1 MAIIVTEKGLPVI
14 VQGITG
20 HQGSF
25 HASQMKAF
33 GTNIVGGVTP
43 GKGGTSINGIPVFDS
58 VKDAVKE
65 TGAKA
70 SVVFVPAPYAPDAV
84 IEAIDSGIKLIV
96 IITEHIP
103 FHDMTKLKLYAK
115 LMGARI
121 VGPNGPGIT
130 SVGIAKL
137 GIMPNSIFKPG
148 PIGVVS
154 RSGTLTYEIVNTI
167 SEAGLGETTVIGI
180 GGDQVVGTT
189 MQEVIRMF
197 QQDESTKA
205 IVVVGEIGGTAEE
218 ETAEIIKKEVNKP
231 VVAFIAGRYAP
242 PGKRMG
248 HAGAIIT
255 GNKGTAQSKINAFQE
270 AGVKV
275 ASRPSEIPIFL
286 RQKLQSH

>member
-115 LMGARI
+115 LMGAKI

-148 PIGVVS
+148 PVGVVS

-189 MQEVIRMF
+189 MQEAVRMF

-218 ETAEIIKKEVNKP
+218 ETAEIIRKEVNKP

-275 ASRPSEIPIFL
+275 ASRPSEIPVLI
-286 RQKLQSH
+286 RQKLQSL

>member
-43 GKGGTSINGIPVFDS
+43 GKGGTSVNGIPVFDS

-84 IEAIDSGIKLIV
+84 IEAIDAGVKLIV

-189 MQEVIRMF
+189 MQEVVRMF

>member
-65 TGAKA
+65 AGAKA

-115 LMGARI
+115 LMGAKI

-148 PIGVVS
+148 PVGVVS

-189 MQEVIRMF
+189 MQEAVRMF

-218 ETAEIIKKEVNKP
+218 ETAEIIRKEVNKP

-275 ASRPSEIPIFL
+275 ASRPSEIPVLI
-286 RQKLQSH
+286 RQKLQSL

>member
-43 GKGGTSINGIPVFDS
+43 GKGGTSVNGIPVFDS

-189 MQEVIRMF
+189 MQEAVRMF

-286 RQKLQSH
+286 RQKLQSL

>member
-43 GKGGTSINGIPVFDS
+43 GKGGTSVNGIPVFDS

-65 TGAKA
+65 TGARA

-115 LMGARI
+115 LMGARL

-148 PIGVVS
+148 PVGVVS

-189 MQEVIRMF
+189 MQEAVRMF

-218 ETAEIIKKEVNKP
+218 ETAEIVKKEVNKP

-255 GNKGTAQSKINAFQE
+255 GNKGTAQSKIQAFKE
-270 AGVKV
+270 AGVEV
-275 ASRPSEIPIFL
+275 ASKPSEIPVLI
-286 RQKLQSH
+286 RQKLGNV

>member
-1 MAIIVTEKGLPVI
+1 MAILVTEKDLPVI

-25 HASQMKAF
+25 HAMQMKAF
-33 GTNIVGGVTP
+33 GTNVVGGVTP
-43 GKGGTSINGIPVFDS
+43 GKGGTDVGGIPVFDS
-58 VKDAVKE
+58 VKQAVNK
-65 TGAKA
+65 TGARA

-84 IEAIDSGIKLIV
+84 IEAIDAGIQLVV

-137 GIMPNSIFKPG
+137 GIMPNSIFRKG
-148 PIGVVS
+148 PVGVVS

-167 SEAGLGETTVIGI
+167 SESGLGETTVIGI
-180 GGDQVVGTT
+180 GGDQIVGTT
-189 MQEVIRMF
+189 MQEAVRMF
-197 QQDESTKA
+197 EKDDETKA

-218 ETAEIIKKEVNKP
+218 ETAEIIKKEVSKP
-231 VVAFIAGRYAP
+231 VVAFIAGRFAP

-255 GNKGTAQSKINAFQE
+255 GNRGTAQSKIQAFQE
-270 AGVKV
+270 AGVSV
-275 ASRPSEIPIFL
+275 ASRPSEIPVLIK
-286 RQKLQSH
+286 QKLGL

>member
-43 GKGGTSINGIPVFDS
+43 GKGGTSVNGIPVFDS

-167 SEAGLGETTVIGI
+167 SEAGLGETIVIGI

-189 MQEVIRMF
+189 MQEVVRMF

-286 RQKLQSH
+286 RQKLQSL

>member
-115 LMGARI
+115 LMGAKI

-148 PIGVVS
+148 PVGVVS

-189 MQEVIRMF
+189 MQEAVRMF

-218 ETAEIIKKEVNKP
+218 ETAEIIRKEVNKP

-275 ASRPSEIPIFL
+275 ASRPSEISVLI
-286 RQKLQSH
+286 RQKLQSL

>member
-1 MAIIVTEKGLPVI
+1 MAILVTEKGLPVI

-25 HASQMKAF
+25 HAMQMKAF
-33 GTNIVGGVTP
+33 GTNVVGGVTP
-43 GKGGTSINGIPVFDS
+43 GKGGTDVGGIPVFDS
-58 VKDAVKE
+58 VKQAVNK
-65 TGAKA
+65 TGARA

-84 IEAIDSGIKLIV
+84 IEAIDAGIQLVV

-137 GIMPNSIFKPG
+137 GIMPNSIFRKG
-148 PIGVVS
+148 PVGVVS

-167 SEAGLGETTVIGI
+167 SESGLGETTVIGI
-180 GGDQVVGTT
+180 GGDQIVGTT
-189 MQEVIRMF
+189 MQEAVRMF
-197 QQDESTKA
+197 EKDDETKA

-218 ETAEIIKKEVNKP
+218 ETAEIIKKEVSKP
-231 VVAFIAGRYAP
+231 VVAFIAGRFAP

-255 GNKGTAQSKINAFQE
+255 GNRGTAQSKIQAFQE
-270 AGVKV
+270 AGVSV
-275 ASRPSEIPIFL
+275 ASRPSEIPVLIK
-286 RQKLQSH
+286 QKLGL

>member
-65 TGAKA
+65 AGAKA

-189 MQEVIRMF
+189 MQEAVRMF

-218 ETAEIIKKEVNKP
+218 ETAEIIRKEVNKP

-275 ASRPSEIPIFL
+275 ASRPSEIPVLI
-286 RQKLQSH
+286 RQKLQSL

>member
-65 TGAKA
+65 AGAKA

-115 LMGARI
+115 LMGAKI

-189 MQEVIRMF
+189 MQEAVRMF

-218 ETAEIIKKEVNKP
+218 ETAEIIRKEVNKP

-275 ASRPSEIPIFL
+275 ASRPSEIPVLI
-286 RQKLQSH
+286 RQKLQSL

>member
-1 MAIIVTEKGLPVI
+1 MAIIVTEKDLPVI

-25 HASQMKAF
+25 HAVQMKAF
-33 GTNIVGGVTP
+33 GTNVVGGVTP
-43 GKGGTSINGIPVFDS
+43 GKGGTEVQGIPVFDS
-58 VKDAVKE
+58 VKDAVSS
-65 TGAKA
+65 TGARA
-70 SVVFVPAPYAPDAV
+70 SVVFVPAPFAPDAV
-84 IEAIDSGIKLIV
+84 IEAIDAGIKLIV

-121 VGPNGPGIT
+121 IGPNGPGIT

-137 GIMPNSIFKPG
+137 GIMPNSIFRKG
-148 PIGVVS
+148 SVGVVS

-167 SEAGLGETTVIGI
+167 SESGLGETTVIGI

-189 MQEVIRMF
+189 MQEAVRMF
-197 QQDESTKA
+197 QQDEETKA

-218 ETAEIIKKEVNKP
+218 ETAEIIKREVNKP
-231 VVAFIAGRYAP
+231 VVAFIAGRFAP

-255 GNKGTAQSKINAFQE
+255 GNKGTAQSKIQAFQE

-275 ASRPSEIPIFL
+275 ANKPSEIPVL
-286 RQKLQSH
+286 LKQLLGSS

>member
-1 MAIIVTEKGLPVI
+1 MAIIVTEKDLPVI

-25 HASQMKAF
+25 HAVQMKAF
-33 GTNIVGGVTP
+33 GTNVVGGVTP
-43 GKGGTSINGIPVFDS
+43 GKGGTSVGGIPVFDS
-58 VKDAVKE
+58 VKEAVAK
-65 TGAKA
+65 TGARA

-84 IEAIDSGIKLIV
+84 IEAIDAGIKLVV

-137 GIMPNSIFKPG
+137 GIMPNSIFRKG
-148 PIGVVS
+148 PVGVVS

-167 SEAGLGETTVIGI
+167 SESGLGETTVIGI
-180 GGDQVVGTT
+180 GGDQIVGTT
-189 MQEVIRMF
+189 MQEAVRMF
-197 QQDESTKA
+197 EKDDETKA

-218 ETAEIIKKEVNKP
+218 ETAEIIKNEVSKP
-231 VVAFIAGRYAP
+231 VVAFIAGRFAP

-255 GNKGTAQSKINAFQE
+255 GNRGTAQSKIQAFQE
-270 AGVKV
+270 AGVSV
-275 ASRPSEIPIFL
+275 ASRPSEIPVLIK
-286 RQKLQSH
+286 QKLGL

>member
-43 GKGGTSINGIPVFDS
+43 GKGGTSVNGVPVFDS

-65 TGAKA
+65 TGARA

-115 LMGARI
+115 LMGARL

-148 PIGVVS
+148 PVGVVS

-189 MQEVIRMF
+189 MQEAVRMF
-197 QQDESTKA
+197 QQDEATKA

-255 GNKGTAQSKINAFQE
+255 GNKGTAQSKIQTFQE

-275 ASRPSEIPIFL
+275 ASKPSEIPVLI
-286 RQKLQSH
+286 RQKLGNV

>member
-84 IEAIDSGIKLIV
+84 IEAIDSGLKLIV

-189 MQEVIRMF
+189 MQEVVRMF

>member
-1 MAIIVTEKGLPVI
+1 MAIIVTEKDLPVI

-25 HASQMKAF
+25 HALQMKAF
-33 GTNIVGGVTP
+33 GTNVVGGVTP
-43 GKGGTSINGIPVFDS
+43 GKGGTSVGGIPVFDS
-58 VKDAVKE
+58 VKEAVAK
-65 TGAKA
+65 TGARA

-84 IEAIDSGIKLIV
+84 IEAIDAGIKLVV

-137 GIMPNSIFKPG
+137 GIMPNSIFRKG

-167 SEAGLGETTVIGI
+167 SESGLGETTVIGI
-180 GGDQVVGTT
+180 GGDQIVGTT
-189 MQEVIRMF
+189 MQEAVRMF
-197 QQDESTKA
+197 EKDDETKA

-218 ETAEIIKKEVNKP
+218 ETAEIIKNEVSKP
-231 VVAFIAGRYAP
+231 VVAFIAGRFAP

-255 GNKGTAQSKINAFQE
+255 GNRGTAQSKIQAFQE
-270 AGVKV
+270 AGVSV
-275 ASRPSEIPIFL
+275 ASRPSEIPVLIK
-286 RQKLQSH
+286 QKLGL

>member
-189 MQEVIRMF
+189 MQEVVRMF

>member
-43 GKGGTSINGIPVFDS
+43 GKGGTSVNGIPVFDS

-189 MQEVIRMF
+189 MQEVVRMF

>member
-103 FHDMTKLKLYAK
+103 FHDMAKLKLYAK
-115 LMGARI
+115 LMGAKI

-148 PIGVVS
+148 PVGVVS

-189 MQEVIRMF
+189 MQEAVRMF

-218 ETAEIIKKEVNKP
+218 ETAEIIRKEVNKP

-275 ASRPSEIPIFL
+275 ASRPSEISVLI
-286 RQKLQSH
+286 RQKLQSL

>member
-43 GKGGTSINGIPVFDS
+43 GKGGTNINGIPVFDS

-84 IEAIDSGIKLIV
+84 IEAIDSGIKIIV

-115 LMGARI
+115 LMGAKL

-189 MQEVIRMF
+189 MQEAVRMF

-218 ETAEIIKKEVNKP
+218 ETAEIIRKEVSKP
-231 VVAFIAGRYAP
+231 VIAFIAGRYAP

-275 ASRPSEIPIFL
+275 ASRPSEIPVLI
-286 RQKLQSH
+286 RQKLQSL

>member
-115 LMGARI
+115 LMGAKI

-148 PIGVVS
+148 PVGVVS

-189 MQEVIRMF
+189 MQEAVRMF

-218 ETAEIIKKEVNKP
+218 ETAEIIRKEVNKP

-275 ASRPSEIPIFL
+275 ASRPSEIPVLIRL
-286 RQKLQSH
+286 KLQSL

>member
-1 MAIIVTEKGLPVI
+1 MAIIVTEKDLPVI

-25 HASQMKAF
+25 HAVQMKAF
-33 GTNIVGGVTP
+33 GTNVVGGVTP
-43 GKGGTSINGIPVFDS
+43 GKGGTEVQGIPVFDS
-58 VKDAVKE
+58 VKDAVNS
-65 TGAKA
+65 TGARA
-70 SVVFVPAPYAPDAV
+70 SVVFVPAPFAPDAV
-84 IEAIDSGIKLIV
+84 IEAIDAGIKLIV

-121 VGPNGPGIT
+121 IGPNGPGIT

-137 GIMPNSIFKPG
+137 GIMPNSIFRKG
-148 PIGVVS
+148 SVGVVS

-167 SEAGLGETTVIGI
+167 SESGLGETTVIGI

-189 MQEVIRMF
+189 MQEAVRMF
-197 QQDESTKA
+197 QQDEETKA

-218 ETAEIIKKEVNKP
+218 ETAEIIKREVNKP
-231 VVAFIAGRYAP
+231 VVAFIAGRFAP

-255 GNKGTAQSKINAFQE
+255 GNKGTAQSKIQAFQE

-275 ASRPSEIPIFL
+275 ANKPSEIPVL
-286 RQKLQSH
+286 LKQLLGSS

>member
-43 GKGGTSINGIPVFDS
+43 GKGGTNINGIPVFDS

-115 LMGARI
+115 LMGAKL

-189 MQEVIRMF
+189 MQEAVRMF

-218 ETAEIIKKEVNKP
+218 ETAEIIRKEVSKP
-231 VVAFIAGRYAP
+231 VIAFIAGRYAP

-275 ASRPSEIPIFL
+275 ASRPSEIPVLI
-286 RQKLQSH
+286 RQKLPSL

>member
-43 GKGGTSINGIPVFDS
+43 GKGGTSINGVPVFDS

-65 TGAKA
+65 TGARA

-84 IEAIDSGIKLIV
+84 IEAIDSGIKLVV

-115 LMGARI
+115 LMGARL

-137 GIMPNSIFKPG
+137 GIMPNSIFKSG
-148 PIGVVS
+148 PVGVVS

-189 MQEVIRMF
+189 MQEAVRMF
-197 QQDESTKA
+197 QQDEATKA

-255 GNKGTAQSKINAFQE
+255 GNKGTAQSKIQAFQE

-275 ASRPSEIPIFL
+275 ASKPSEIPVLI
-286 RQKLQSH
+286 RQKLGNV

>member
-43 GKGGTSINGIPVFDS
+43 GKGGTSVNGIPVFDS

-121 VGPNGPGIT
+121 IGPNGPGIT

-189 MQEVIRMF
+189 MQEVVRMF

-286 RQKLQSH
+286 RQKLQSL

>member
-33 GTNIVGGVTP
+33 GTNVVGGVTP

-84 IEAIDSGIKLIV
+84 IEAIDSGIKLVV

-115 LMGARI
+115 LMGARL

-189 MQEVIRMF
+189 MQEAVKMF
-197 QQDESTKA
+197 QQDEATKA

-218 ETAEIIKKEVNKP
+218 ETAEIIKNEVNKP

-255 GNKGTAQSKINAFQE
+255 GNKGTAQSKIQAFQE
-270 AGVKV
+270 AGVMV
-275 ASRPSEIPIFL
+275 ASKPSEIPVLL
-286 RQKLQSH
+286 RQKLASV

>member
-43 GKGGTSINGIPVFDS
+43 GKGGTSVNGVPVFDS

-65 TGAKA
+65 TGARA

-115 LMGARI
+115 LMGARL

-148 PIGVVS
+148 PVGVVS

-189 MQEVIRMF
+189 MQEAVRMF
-197 QQDESTKA
+197 QQDEATKA

-255 GNKGTAQSKINAFQE
+255 GNKGTAQSKIQAFQE

-275 ASRPSEIPIFL
+275 ASKPSEIPVLI
-286 RQKLQSH
+286 RQKLGNV

>member
-1 MAIIVTEKGLPVI
+1 
-14 VQGITG
+14 
-20 HQGSF
+20 
-25 HASQMKAF
+25 MKAF

-65 TGAKA
+65 AGAKA

-115 LMGARI
+115 LMGAKI

-148 PIGVVS
+148 PVGVVS

-189 MQEVIRMF
+189 MQEAVRMF

-218 ETAEIIKKEVNKP
+218 ETAEIIRKEVNKP

-275 ASRPSEIPIFL
+275 ASRPSEIPVLI
-286 RQKLQSH
+286 RQKLQSL

>member
-25 HASQMKAF
+25 HAVQMKAF
-33 GTNIVGGVTP
+33 GTNVVGGVTP
-43 GKGGTSINGIPVFDS
+43 GKGGTEVQGIPVFDS
-58 VKDAVKE
+58 VKDAVSS
-65 TGAKA
+65 TGARA
-70 SVVFVPAPYAPDAV
+70 SVVFVPAPFAPDAV
-84 IEAIDSGIKLIV
+84 IEAIDAGIKLIV

-121 VGPNGPGIT
+121 IGPNGPGIT

-137 GIMPNSIFKPG
+137 GIMPNSIFRKG
-148 PIGVVS
+148 SVGVVS

-167 SEAGLGETTVIGI
+167 SESGLGETTVIGI

-189 MQEVIRMF
+189 MQEAVRMF
-197 QQDESTKA
+197 QQDEETKA

-218 ETAEIIKKEVNKP
+218 ETAEIIKREVNKP
-231 VVAFIAGRYAP
+231 VVAFIAGRFAP

-255 GNKGTAQSKINAFQE
+255 GNKGTAQSKIQAFQE

-275 ASRPSEIPIFL
+275 ANKPSEIPVL
-286 RQKLQSH
+286 LKQLLGSS

>member
-189 MQEVIRMF
+189 MQEVVRMF

-286 RQKLQSH
+286 RQKLQSL